1 MSRFVESG
9 MTFEFDDS
17 RLFRIEESPALR
29 SKGHIKACECVVVDG
44 QELKLIEA
52 KSSAPNPETP
62 DNAGNVE
69 EFMSL
74 IEQKFVD
81 TLLYTNSLMTGRN
94 ADEACPE
101 SISSLNPRS
110 ATYKFFLVI
119 SGFERRWLPAQQDM
133 LKKVMAHVFKSWNIA
148 DSSLKVINA
157 GLAREM
163 GLIR

>member
-94 ADEACPE
+94 ADEA
-101 SISSLNPRS
+101 
-110 ATYKFFLVI
+110 
-119 SGFERRWLPAQQDM
+119 
-133 LKKVMAHVFKSWNIA
+133 
-148 DSSLKVINA
+148 
-157 GLAREM
+157 
-163 GLIR
+163 